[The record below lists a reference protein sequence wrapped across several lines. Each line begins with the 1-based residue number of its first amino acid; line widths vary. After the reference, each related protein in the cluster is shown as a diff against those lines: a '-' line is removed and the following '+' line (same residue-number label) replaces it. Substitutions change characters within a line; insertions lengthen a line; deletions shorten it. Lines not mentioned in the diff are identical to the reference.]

1 MRQRSRAIE
10 QSPSCEVARW
20 MPIRARRGVFGSAS
34 SVKPGAKAG
43 DGSIQP
49 GGYSRIGPEPAFS
62 RACEAMT
69 SRPGQSR
76 LASLAESLANV
87 MIGFLLAL
95 AAQCVVF
102 PLFGIDT
109 TFRTDLA
116 ISALFTAL
124 SIIRSFLLRR
134 LFEALIAR

>member
-1 MRQRSRAIE
+1 MS
-10 QSPSCEVARW
+10 
-20 MPIRARRGVFGSAS
+20 G
-34 SVKPGAKAG
+34 
-43 DGSIQP
+43 
-49 GGYSRIGPEPAFS
+49 
-62 RACEAMT
+62 
-69 SRPGQSR
+69 RPGQSR

-116 ISALFTAL
+116 ISALFAAL

>member
-1 MRQRSRAIE
+1 
-10 QSPSCEVARW
+10 

-62 RACEAMT
+62 RPHEAM
-69 SRPGQSR
+69 SGRPGQSR

-87 MIGFLLAL
+87 MIGFLKERENDA
-95 AAQCVVF
+95 
-102 PLFGIDT
+102 
-109 TFRTDLA
+109 
-116 ISALFTAL
+116 
-124 SIIRSFLLRR
+124 LRR
-134 LFEALIAR
+134 QSRSIRWTKRMSRATT